1 MINTKTRIAI
11 IENNRAFSALL
22 KNMLF
27 KVGVLSVVHFTS
39 KEKFLEQ
46 LTKKNTQLDFVL
58 FNSLYSDKSL
68 IEQIVSNK
76 MKYLAYGEREKIT
89 TEMINLTGLAY
100 LMEMPFTSEKLFAK
114 LEKISS

>member
-11 IENNRAFSALL
+11 IENNQAFSALL

-46 LTKKNTQLDFVL
+46 ISKRNIQLDFVL
-58 FNSLYSDKSL
+58 FPKN
-68 IEQIVSNK
+68 I
-76 MKYLAYGEREKIT
+76 AHR
-89 TEMINLTGLAY
+89 A
-100 LMEMPFTSEKLFAK
+100 
-114 LEKISS
+114 